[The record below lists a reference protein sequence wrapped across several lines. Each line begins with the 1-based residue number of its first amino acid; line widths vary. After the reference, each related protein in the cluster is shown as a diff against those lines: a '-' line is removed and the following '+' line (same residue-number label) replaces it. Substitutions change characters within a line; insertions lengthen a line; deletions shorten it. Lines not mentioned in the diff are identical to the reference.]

1 MTPLALYLV
10 SAMSFWCPREDHL
23 FREASAITEARYDD
37 IASTIADVAT
47 DREQAPV
54 FEGPDGRERT
64 AILLASIAG
73 FESGCFRDDVHFCA
87 RTGSGDG
94 GHAWGLYQ
102 SHLSRARVCWSL
114 RSATV
119 VALEQVRE
127 SFAACSNERPAW
139 RLSVYASGSCAA
151 GHREAENR
159 YKRAATW
166 WRGHP
171 LASAVAASS

>member
-1 MTPLALYLV
+1 MTPLAMYLT
-10 SAMSFWCPREDHL
+10 SAMTFWCPVGDHA
-23 FREASAITEARYDD
+23 FREGAAITEARYAD

-47 DREQAPV
+47 DHEQAPV
-54 FEGPDGRERT
+54 FEGADGRERT
-64 AILLASIAG
+64 AILLASIAS

-94 GHAWGLYQ
+94 GHAWGIYQ

-127 SFAACSNERPAW
+127 SFAACSSEPWRY
-139 RLSVYASGSCAA
+139 RLSLYASGSCAA

-159 YKRAATW
+159 SKRAAMW
-166 WRGHP
+166 WTEHP
-171 LASAVAASS
+171 LPSAVAASS